1 MHTNP
6 PSPFNILALLLL
18 SIMHY
23 SLVGRSKR
31 SDLRHAKPNE
41 ILCVVGRY
49 ACSVYITH
57 FYNHVCDKKHLKNKK
72 LNNPVHLIYLHFYC
86 SQLCN
91 IACKGEQKMR
101 LDKFTIKAQEALQ
114 SAQSLASE
122 KHNPELSTEHL
133 MQSLINQTDG
143 IVTPIFQKLG
153 VDVHGITA
161 VLEDLIQK
169 SPKVQGVSSDIRVS
183 IPLQS
188 VLETALKEATSLKDE
203 YVSTEHLLI
212 ACAESKQDKVGKIL
226 SDAGITKDKI
236 LKALVDIRGNQR
248 ITDQNPED
256 KYQTLTRFGRELTQE
271 AMTGKLDPVIGRDDE
286 IRRVMQVLSRRR
298 KNNPV
303 LIGEPGVGK
312 TAIVEGLAQRI
323 ADGDVPESLREKRLI
338 ALDLGALIAGSK
350 YRGEFEDRLKAVL
363 ADVEQAEGQV
373 VLFIDELHTIVGAG
387 AAEGAV
393 DASNMLKPALARGEL
408 RCIGATTLDE
418 YRKHIE
424 KDAALERRFQPVLV
438 QEPSAEDTIAIL
450 RGLKERYETH
460 HGVQIQ
466 DNAIVAAATLSKRYI
481 SDRFL
486 PDKAVDLIDEAA
498 SRLRIEIDS
507 VPEVIDEVER
517 RIIQLQIEQQALE
530 KEDDDAS
537 KQRVKKLNLDLAELK
552 EKSNALKAGWKNE
565 KENLGQIRKLMEQIE
580 TLRFESEQAKRTGN
594 LAKASELEY
603 GKIPALETELETL
616 REAVEADENGT
627 QMLKEHVSAE
637 DIAEIVAK
645 WTGIP
650 VYRLME
656 GETQKLLHMEERL
669 SEQVIGQNEAVSAV
683 SNAIRRSRVGLGD
696 PEQPLGSFL
705 FMGPTG
711 VGKTHL
717 AKSLAEFLFDDV
729 NAIVRIDMSE
739 YMEKHTVSRLIG
751 APPGYVGYDEGGQL
765 TEAVRRHPYCV
776 ILLDEVEKAHP
787 EVFNVL
793 LQMLDDG
800 RMTDGQGRT
809 VDFKYTVVIMTS
821 NIGSQWISDSHLR
834 NDEIRQ
840 KVMDALQAH
849 FTPEFLNRVDD
860 LIIFD
865 RLGIEELKQIVTLEI
880 TQLSARFAEKEM
892 TLTLTDSAKTELVN
906 RGFDAVYGARPLRRT
921 LQRDIL
927 NPLAIDMLESKFQDG
942 DAIAVDF
949 ADGEFLFSAK

>member
-1 MHTNP
+1 
-6 PSPFNILALLLL
+6 
-18 SIMHY
+18 
-23 SLVGRSKR
+23 
-31 SDLRHAKPNE
+31 
-41 ILCVVGRY
+41 
-49 ACSVYITH
+49 
-57 FYNHVCDKKHLKNKK
+57 
-72 LNNPVHLIYLHFYC
+72 
-86 SQLCN
+86 
-91 IACKGEQKMR
+91 MR
-101 LDKFTIKAQEALQ
+101 FDRFTIKAQEALET
-114 SAQSLASE
+114 AQNLATDSQ
-122 KHNPELSTEHL
+122 NPELSVEHL
-133 MQSLINQTDG
+133 MLALIKQTDG

-153 VDVHGITA
+153 IDLAGVTSAIETA
-161 VLEDLIQK
+161 VQK
-169 SPKVQGVSSDIRVS
+169 MPKVQGATSELRMAHA
-183 IPLQS
+183 LQA
-188 VLETALKEATSLKDE
+188 VLDVGFKEATALKDA

-212 ACAESKQDKVGKIL
+212 ACAEAKQTEVGKIL
-226 SDAGITKDKI
+226 REAGVTKDKI
-236 LKALVDIRGNQR
+236 LKALVDIRGTQR

-256 KYQTLTRFGRELTQE
+256 KYQALTRFGRELTQE
-271 AMTGKLDPVIGRDDE
+271 AISSKLDPVIGRDDE

-323 ADGDVPESLREKRLI
+323 ADGDVPESLREKRLV

-424 KDAALERRFQPVLV
+424 KDAALERRFQPVQV
-438 QEPSAEDTIAIL
+438 EEPSVADTIAIL

-481 SDRFL
+481 SERFL
-486 PDKAVDLIDEAA
+486 PDKAVDLVDEAA

-507 VPEVIDEVER
+507 VPEEIDEVER

-530 KEDDDAS
+530 KEEDSAS
-537 KQRVKKLNLDLAELK
+537 QQRLEKLIAELAELK
-552 EKSNALKAGWKNE
+552 EQADARKAAWQNE
-565 KENLGQIRKLMEQIE
+565 KASLTQIGELMEQIE
-580 TLRFESEQAKRTGN
+580 ALRIESEQAKRSGN
-594 LAKASELEY
+594 LARASELEY
-603 GKIPALETELETL
+603 GKIPELESQLKTVREALETK
-616 REAVEADENGT
+616 AQGT
-627 QMLKEHVSAE
+627 QMLKEQVGAE

-656 GETQKLLHMEERL
+656 GETQKLIHMEERL
-669 SEQVIGQNEAVSAV
+669 REQVIGQDAAVSTV
-683 SNAIRRSRVGLGD
+683 SHAIRRARVGLSD
-696 PEQPLGSFL
+696 PDRPIGSFL

-717 AKSLAEFLFDDV
+717 AKSLAEFLFDDA
-729 NAIVRIDMSE
+729 NAMVRIDMSE

-787 EVFNVL
+787 EIFNVL

-809 VDFKYTVVIMTS
+809 VDFKNTVVIMTS
-821 NIGSQWISDSHLR
+821 NIGSQWISDALL
-834 NDEIRQ
+834 DGKEIRR
-840 KVMDALQAH
+840 KVMEAVQSH
-849 FTPEFLNRVDD
+849 FPPEFLNRIDD
-860 LIIFD
+860 LVIFD
-865 RLGIEELKQIVTLEI
+865 RLGIAALKRIVTLEL
-880 TQLSARFAEKEM
+880 TQLSQRFAEKEM
-892 TLTLTDSAKTELVN
+892 TLTLSESANEALVK

-921 LQRDIL
+921 IQRDIL
-927 NPLAIDMLESKFQDG
+927 NPLAIQMLEGTFHDG

-949 ADGEFLFSAK
+949 EGEEFVFQKA

>member
-1 MHTNP
+1 
-6 PSPFNILALLLL
+6 
-18 SIMHY
+18 
-23 SLVGRSKR
+23 
-31 SDLRHAKPNE
+31 
-41 ILCVVGRY
+41 
-49 ACSVYITH
+49 
-57 FYNHVCDKKHLKNKK
+57 
-72 LNNPVHLIYLHFYC
+72 
-86 SQLCN
+86 
-91 IACKGEQKMR
+91 MR
-101 LDKFTIKAQEALQ
+101 FDRFTIKAQEALQ
-114 SAQSLASE
+114 TAQSLASDAQ
-122 KHNPELSTEHL
+122 NPELGVEHL
-133 MQSLINQTDG
+133 MLALIRQTDG

-153 VDVHGITA
+153 IDTAGITSAIEA
-161 VLEDLIQK
+161 VVEK
-169 SPKVQGVSSDIRVS
+169 TPKVEGTASEMRIAHA
-183 IPLQS
+183 LQS
-188 VLETALKEATSLKDE
+188 VLDTGFKEATALKDE

-212 ACAESKQDKVGKIL
+212 ACAEAKPNEVGKIL
-226 SDAGITKDKI
+226 REAGVTKDKI

-256 KYQTLTRFGRELTQE
+256 KYQALTRFGRELTQE
-271 AMTGKLDPVIGRDDE
+271 AISGKLDPVIGRDDE
-286 IRRVMQVLSRRR
+286 IRRVMQVLARRR

-363 ADVEQAEGQV
+363 ADVEQSEGQV
-373 VLFIDELHTIVGAG
+373 ILFIDELHTIVGAG

-418 YRKHIE
+418 HRKHIE
-424 KDAALERRFQPVLV
+424 KDAALERRFQPVQV
-438 QEPSAEDTIAIL
+438 EEPSVEDTIAIL

-481 SDRFL
+481 SERFL
-486 PDKAVDLIDEAA
+486 PDKAVDLMDEAA

-507 VPEVIDEVER
+507 VPEEIDEVER

-530 KEDDDAS
+530 KEEDSAS
-537 KQRVKKLNLDLAELK
+537 QQRLEKLIAELAELR
-552 EKSNALKAGWKNE
+552 EKANALKAAWQNE
-565 KENLGQIRKLMEQIE
+565 KASLTQIGALMEQIE
-580 TLRFESEQAKRTGN
+580 ALRIESEQAKRVGN
-594 LAKASELEY
+594 LGRASELEY
-603 GKIPALETELETL
+603 GKIPELESQLKNVQEALETG
-616 REAVEADENGT
+616 AQGT
-627 QMLKEHVSAE
+627 QMLKEQVDAE

-650 VYRLME
+650 VFRLME

-669 SEQVIGQNEAVSAV
+669 RELVIGQDEAVSAV
-683 SNAIRRSRVGLGD
+683 SNAIRRARVGLGD
-696 PEQPLGSFL
+696 PDRPLGSFL

-717 AKSLAEFLFDDV
+717 AKSLAEFLFDDA
-729 NAIVRIDMSE
+729 NAMTRIDMSE

-765 TEAVRRHPYCV
+765 TEAIRRHPYCV

-787 EVFNVL
+787 EAFNVL

-809 VDFKYTVVIMTS
+809 VDFKNTVVIMTS
-821 NIGSQWISDSHLR
+821 NIGSQWINEALLDTK
-834 NDEIRQ
+834 EIRR
-840 KVMDALQAH
+840 KVMGAVQTH
-849 FTPEFLNRVDD
+849 FPPEFLNRIDD
-860 LIIFD
+860 LIIFE
-865 RLGIEELKQIVTLEI
+865 RLGIEQLKQIVTLELA
-880 TQLSARFAEKEM
+880 QLSHRFAEKEM
-892 TLTLTDSAKTELVN
+892 TLTLSESANEELVK

-921 LQRDIL
+921 IQRDIL
-927 NPLAIDMLESKFQDG
+927 NPLAIQILDGTFHDG
-942 DAIAVDF
+942 DAIAVNLEN
-949 ADGEFLFSAK
+949 GEFIFGKA

>member
-1 MHTNP
+1 
-6 PSPFNILALLLL
+6 
-18 SIMHY
+18 
-23 SLVGRSKR
+23 
-31 SDLRHAKPNE
+31 
-41 ILCVVGRY
+41 
-49 ACSVYITH
+49 
-57 FYNHVCDKKHLKNKK
+57 
-72 LNNPVHLIYLHFYC
+72 
-86 SQLCN
+86 
-91 IACKGEQKMR
+91 MR
-101 LDKFTIKAQEALQ
+101 FDRFTIKAQEALQ
-114 SAQSLASE
+114 TAQSLASDAQS
-122 KHNPELSTEHL
+122 PELGVEHL
-133 MQSLINQTDG
+133 MLALIGQTDG

-153 VDVHGITA
+153 ADIPGITSA
-161 VLEDLIQK
+161 IEDLVQK
-169 SPKVQGVSSDIRVS
+169 TPNVQGAAAEMRIA
-183 IPLQS
+183 PALQS
-188 VLETALKEATSLKDE
+188 VLDGAFKEATALKDE

-212 ACAESKQDKVGKIL
+212 ACAEAKQTEVGKIL
-226 SDAGITKDKI
+226 REASVTKDKI

-256 KYQTLTRFGRELTQE
+256 KYQALTRFGRELTQE
-271 AMTGKLDPVIGRDDE
+271 AISGKLDPVIGRDDE

-363 ADVEQAEGQV
+363 ADIEQAEGQV
-373 VLFIDELHTIVGAG
+373 ILFIDELHTIVGAG

-424 KDAALERRFQPVLV
+424 KDAALERRFQPVQV
-438 QEPSAEDTIAIL
+438 EEPSVEDTIAIL

-481 SDRFL
+481 SERFL
-486 PDKAVDLIDEAA
+486 PDKAVDLVDEAA

-507 VPEVIDEVER
+507 VPEAIDEVER

-530 KEDDDAS
+530 KEEDTAS
-537 KQRVKKLNLDLAELK
+537 QQRLEKLIAELAELK
-552 EKSNALKAGWKNE
+552 EKANALKATWQNE
-565 KENLGQIRKLMEQIE
+565 KANLMQIGELMEQIE
-580 TLRFESEQAKRTGN
+580 ALRIESEQAKRSGN
-594 LAKASELEY
+594 LGRASELEY
-603 GKIPALETELETL
+603 GKIPELESQLSTIREALETD
-616 REAVEADENGT
+616 AHGT
-627 QMLKEHVSAE
+627 QMLKEQVSAE

-669 SEQVIGQNEAVSAV
+669 CEQVIGQDEAVSAV
-683 SNAIRRSRVGLGD
+683 SNAIRRARVGLGD
-696 PEQPLGSFL
+696 PDRPLGSFL

-717 AKSLAEFLFDDV
+717 AKSLAEFLFDDA
-729 NAIVRIDMSE
+729 NAMARIDMSE

-809 VDFKYTVVIMTS
+809 VDFKNTVVIMTS
-821 NIGSQWISDSHLR
+821 NIGSQWISDALL
-834 NDEIRQ
+834 DGKEIRR
-840 KVMDALQAH
+840 KVVEAVQAH
-849 FTPEFLNRVDD
+849 FPPEFLNRIDD

-865 RLGIEELKQIVTLEI
+865 RLDIEALQRIVTLELA
-880 TQLSARFAEKEM
+880 QLSLRFAEKEM
-892 TLTLTDSAKTELVN
+892 TLTLTEPANAELVK
-906 RGFDAVYGARPLRRT
+906 RGFDPVYGARPLRRT
-921 LQRDIL
+921 IQRDIL
-927 NPLAIDMLESKFQDG
+927 NPLAIEMLEGNCQDG

-949 ADGEFLFSAK
+949 EGEGFVFRKA

>member
-1 MHTNP
+1 
-6 PSPFNILALLLL
+6 
-18 SIMHY
+18 
-23 SLVGRSKR
+23 
-31 SDLRHAKPNE
+31 
-41 ILCVVGRY
+41 
-49 ACSVYITH
+49 
-57 FYNHVCDKKHLKNKK
+57 
-72 LNNPVHLIYLHFYC
+72 
-86 SQLCN
+86 
-91 IACKGEQKMR
+91 MR
-101 LDKFTIKAQEALQ
+101 FDRFTIKAQEALETAQ
-114 SAQSLASE
+114 GLAADAQS
-122 KHNPELSTEHL
+122 PELGVEHL
-133 MQSLINQTDG
+133 MLALIRQTDG
-143 IVTPIFQKLG
+143 IVTPILQKLG
-153 VDVHGITA
+153 VDTAGITSA
-161 VLEDLIQK
+161 VEATVQK
-169 SPKVQGVSSDIRVS
+169 VPKVQGTAAEMRIA
-183 IPLQS
+183 PALQS
-188 VLETALKEATSLKDE
+188 VLDTGFKEATALKDE

-212 ACAESKQDKVGKIL
+212 ACAETKQSEVGKIL
-226 SDAGITKDKI
+226 REVGVTKDKV
-236 LKALVDIRGNQR
+236 LKALVDIRGTQR
-248 ITDQNPED
+248 VTDQNPED
-256 KYQTLTRFGRELTQE
+256 KYQALTRFGRELTQE
-271 AMTGKLDPVIGRDDE
+271 AISGKLDPVIGRDDE

-323 ADGDVPESLREKRLI
+323 ADGDVPESLRDKRLI

-350 YRGEFEDRLKAVL
+350 YRGEFEDRLRAVL

-424 KDAALERRFQPVLV
+424 KDAALERRFQPVQV
-438 QEPSAEDTIAIL
+438 EEPSVEDTIAIL

-466 DNAIVAAATLSKRYI
+466 DSAIVAAATLSKRYI
-481 SDRFL
+481 SERFL
-486 PDKAVDLIDEAA
+486 PDKAVDLVDEAA

-507 VPEVIDEVER
+507 VPEEIDEVER

-530 KEDDDAS
+530 KEEDGAS
-537 KQRVKKLNLDLAELK
+537 QQRLEKLTAELAELK
-552 EKSNALKAGWKNE
+552 ERANALKAAWQNE
-565 KENLGQIRKLMEQIE
+565 KANLTQIGELMEQIE
-580 TLRFESEQAKRTGN
+580 ALRIASEQAKRVGD
-594 LAKASELEY
+594 LGRASEIEY
-603 GKIPALETELETL
+603 GKIPELESQLKTIRETLETD
-616 REAVEADENGT
+616 AQGT
-627 QMLKEHVSAE
+627 QMLKERVSAE

-650 VYRLME
+650 VSRLME
-656 GETQKLLHMEERL
+656 GETQKLLNMEERL
-669 SEQVIGQNEAVSAV
+669 REQVIGQDEAVSAV
-683 SNAIRRSRVGLGD
+683 SNAIRRARVGLGD
-696 PEQPLGSFL
+696 PDRPLGSFL

-717 AKSLAEFLFDDV
+717 AKSLAEFLFDDA
-729 NAIVRIDMSE
+729 NAMTRIDMSE

-809 VDFKYTVVIMTS
+809 VDFKNTVVIMTS
-821 NIGSQWISDSHLR
+821 NIGSQWISDALL
-834 NDEIRQ
+834 DAKEIRR
-840 KVMDALQAH
+840 KVMEAVQAH
-849 FTPEFLNRVDD
+849 FPPEFLNRIDD

-865 RLGIEELKQIVTLEI
+865 RLGVEELKRIVTLELI
-880 TQLSARFAEKEM
+880 QLSHRFAEREM
-892 TLTLTDSAKTELVN
+892 TLTLSESAKAELVE
-906 RGFDAVYGARPLRRT
+906 RGFDPVYGARPLRRT

-927 NPLAIDMLESKFQDG
+927 NPLAIQMLEGVFHDG

-949 ADGEFLFSAK
+949 EDEVFGFRKK

>member
-1 MHTNP
+1 
-6 PSPFNILALLLL
+6 
-18 SIMHY
+18 
-23 SLVGRSKR
+23 
-31 SDLRHAKPNE
+31 
-41 ILCVVGRY
+41 
-49 ACSVYITH
+49 
-57 FYNHVCDKKHLKNKK
+57 
-72 LNNPVHLIYLHFYC
+72 
-86 SQLCN
+86 
-91 IACKGEQKMR
+91 MR
-101 LDKFTIKAQEALQ
+101 LDRLTIKAQEALQ
-114 SAQSLASE
+114 AAQTLASE
-122 KHNPELSTEHL
+122 AQNPELGVEHL
-133 MQSLINQTDG
+133 MLSLIKQTDG

-153 VDVHGITA
+153 VDTQEITSA
-161 VLEDLIQK
+161 LEGVLQK
-169 SPKVQGVSSDIRVS
+169 SPKVQGVSSELHISRS
-183 IPLQS
+183 LQS
-188 VLETALKEATSLKDE
+188 VLETALKEAATLKDE

-212 ACAESKQDKVGKIL
+212 ACTESKQSEVGQIL
-226 SDAGITKDKI
+226 HDAGVTKDKI
-236 LKALVDIRGNQR
+236 LKALVDIRGTQR

-256 KYQTLTRFGRELTQE
+256 KYQALTRFGRELTQE
-271 AMTGKLDPVIGRDDE
+271 AMSGKLDPVIGRDDE

-363 ADVEQAEGQV
+363 ADVEQSEGQV

-418 YRKHIE
+418 YRKYIE
-424 KDAALERRFQPVLV
+424 KDAALERRFQPIQV
-438 QEPSAEDTIAIL
+438 QEPSVEGTIAIL
-450 RGLKERYETH
+450 RGLKEKYETH

-466 DNAIVAAATLSKRYI
+466 DNAIVAAATFSKRYI

-486 PDKAVDLIDEAA
+486 PDKAVDLVDEAA

-507 VPEVIDEVER
+507 VPEEIDEVER
-517 RIIQLQIEQQALE
+517 RIIQLQIEQQALK
-530 KEDDDAS
+530 KEEDDAS
-537 KQRVKKLNLDLAELK
+537 KQRLENLNADLAELK
-552 EKSNALKAGWKNE
+552 EKANALKASWQNE
-565 KENLGQIRKLMEQIE
+565 KAHLIQVRELMEQIE
-580 TLRFESEQAKRTGN
+580 ELRTESEQAKRIGN

-603 GKIPALETELETL
+603 GKIPALESQLNTL
-616 REAVEADENGT
+616 REAAETVANGT
-627 QMLKEHVSAE
+627 HMLKEHVSAE

-650 VYRLME
+650 VFRLME

-669 SEQVIGQNEAVSAV
+669 CEQVIGQDEAVSAV

-696 PEQPLGSFL
+696 PERPLGSFL

-729 NAIVRIDMSE
+729 NAMVRIDMSE

-765 TEAVRRHPYCV
+765 TETVRRHPYCV
-776 ILLDEVEKAHP
+776 ILFDEVEKAHP

-809 VDFKYTVVIMTS
+809 VDFKNTVVIMTS
-821 NIGSQWISDSHLR
+821 NIGSQWISTTHLATE
-834 NDEIRQ
+834 EIRQ
-840 KVMDALQAH
+840 KVMEALQTH
-849 FTPEFLNRVDD
+849 FPPEFLNRVDD

-865 RLGIEELKQIVTLEI
+865 RLGIDELKQIVTLELLK
-880 TQLSARFAEKEM
+880 LSVRFAEKDM
-892 TLTLTDSAKTELVN
+892 TLTLSEPAKEELVN

-927 NPLAIDMLESKFQDG
+927 NPLAIDILEGNFHDG

-949 ADGEFLFSAK
+949 TNGEFVFQKR

>member
-1 MHTNP
+1 
-6 PSPFNILALLLL
+6 
-18 SIMHY
+18 
-23 SLVGRSKR
+23 
-31 SDLRHAKPNE
+31 
-41 ILCVVGRY
+41 
-49 ACSVYITH
+49 
-57 FYNHVCDKKHLKNKK
+57 
-72 LNNPVHLIYLHFYC
+72 
-86 SQLCN
+86 
-91 IACKGEQKMR
+91 MR
-101 LDKFTIKAQEALQ
+101 FDRFTIKAQEALQ
-114 SAQSLASE
+114 TAQSLASDAQ
-122 KHNPELSTEHL
+122 NPELGVEHL
-133 MQSLINQTDG
+133 MLALIRQTDG

-153 VDVHGITA
+153 VDSAGITSAIEA
-161 VLEDLIQK
+161 VVEK
-169 SPKVQGVSSDIRVS
+169 TPKVQGTASEMRIAHA
-183 IPLQS
+183 LQS
-188 VLETALKEATSLKDE
+188 VLDTGFKEATALKDE

-212 ACAESKQDKVGKIL
+212 ACAEAKPNEVGKIL
-226 SDAGITKDKI
+226 REAGVTKDKI

-256 KYQTLTRFGRELTQE
+256 KYQALTRFGRELTQE
-271 AMTGKLDPVIGRDDE
+271 AISGKLDPVIGRDDE
-286 IRRVMQVLSRRR
+286 IRRVMQVLARRR

-363 ADVEQAEGQV
+363 ADVEQSEGQV
-373 VLFIDELHTIVGAG
+373 ILFIDELHTIVGAG

-418 YRKHIE
+418 HRKHIE
-424 KDAALERRFQPVLV
+424 KDAALERRFQPVQV
-438 QEPSAEDTIAIL
+438 EEPSVEDTIAIL

-481 SDRFL
+481 SERFL
-486 PDKAVDLIDEAA
+486 PDKAVDLMDEAA

-507 VPEVIDEVER
+507 VPEEIDEVER

-530 KEDDDAS
+530 KEEDSAS
-537 KQRVKKLNLDLAELK
+537 QQRLEKLIAELAELR
-552 EKSNALKAGWKNE
+552 EKANTLKAAWQNE
-565 KENLGQIRKLMEQIE
+565 KASLTQIGALMEQIE
-580 TLRFESEQAKRTGN
+580 ALRIESEQAKRVGN
-594 LAKASELEY
+594 LGRASELEY
-603 GKIPALETELETL
+603 GKIPELESQLKNVREALETG
-616 REAVEADENGT
+616 AQGT
-627 QMLKEHVSAE
+627 QMLKEQVDAE

-650 VYRLME
+650 VFRLME

-669 SEQVIGQNEAVSAV
+669 RELVIGQDEAVSAV
-683 SNAIRRSRVGLGD
+683 SNAIRRARVGLGD
-696 PEQPLGSFL
+696 PDRPLGSFL

-717 AKSLAEFLFDDV
+717 AKSLAEFLFDDA
-729 NAIVRIDMSE
+729 NAMTRIDMSE

-765 TEAVRRHPYCV
+765 TEAIRRHPYCV

-787 EVFNVL
+787 EAFNVL

-809 VDFKYTVVIMTS
+809 VDFKNTVVIMTS
-821 NIGSQWISDSHLR
+821 NIGSQWINEALLDTK
-834 NDEIRQ
+834 EIRR
-840 KVMDALQAH
+840 KVMGAVQTH
-849 FTPEFLNRVDD
+849 FPPEFLNRIDD
-860 LIIFD
+860 LIIFE
-865 RLGIEELKQIVTLEI
+865 RLGIEELKQIVTLELA
-880 TQLSARFAEKEM
+880 QLSHRFAEKEM
-892 TLTLTDSAKTELVN
+892 TLMLSESANEELVK

-921 LQRDIL
+921 IQRDIL
-927 NPLAIDMLESKFQDG
+927 NPLAIQILDGTFHDG
-942 DAIAVDF
+942 DAIAVDLENGQF
-949 ADGEFLFSAK
+949 IFGKA

>member
-1 MHTNP
+1 
-6 PSPFNILALLLL
+6 
-18 SIMHY
+18 
-23 SLVGRSKR
+23 
-31 SDLRHAKPNE
+31 
-41 ILCVVGRY
+41 
-49 ACSVYITH
+49 
-57 FYNHVCDKKHLKNKK
+57 
-72 LNNPVHLIYLHFYC
+72 
-86 SQLCN
+86 
-91 IACKGEQKMR
+91 MR
-101 LDKFTIKAQEALQ
+101 LDRLTIKAQEALQ
-114 SAQSLASE
+114 AAQTLASE
-122 KHNPELSTEHL
+122 AQNPELGVEHL
-133 MQSLINQTDG
+133 MLSLIKQTDG

-153 VDVHGITA
+153 VDTQEITSA
-161 VLEDLIQK
+161 LEGVLQK
-169 SPKVQGVSSDIRVS
+169 SPKVQGVSSELHISRS
-183 IPLQS
+183 LQS
-188 VLETALKEATSLKDE
+188 VLETALKEAATLKDE

-212 ACAESKQDKVGKIL
+212 ACTESKQSEVGQIL
-226 SDAGITKDKI
+226 HDAGVTKDKI
-236 LKALVDIRGNQR
+236 LKALVDIRGTQR

-256 KYQTLTRFGRELTQE
+256 KYQALTRFGRELTQE
-271 AMTGKLDPVIGRDDE
+271 AMSGKLDPVIGRDDE

-363 ADVEQAEGQV
+363 ADVEQSEGQV
-373 VLFIDELHTIVGAG
+373 ILFIDELHTIVGAG

-418 YRKHIE
+418 YRKYIE
-424 KDAALERRFQPVLV
+424 KDAALERRFQPIQV
-438 QEPSAEDTIAIL
+438 QEPSVEGTIAIL
-450 RGLKERYETH
+450 RGLKEKYETH

-466 DNAIVAAATLSKRYI
+466 DNAIVAAATFSKRYI

-486 PDKAVDLIDEAA
+486 PDKAVDLVDEAA

-507 VPEVIDEVER
+507 VPEEIDEVER
-517 RIIQLQIEQQALE
+517 RIIQLQIEQQALK
-530 KEDDDAS
+530 KEEDDAS
-537 KQRVKKLNLDLAELK
+537 KQRLENLNADLAELK
-552 EKSNALKAGWKNE
+552 EKANALKASWQNE
-565 KENLGQIRKLMEQIE
+565 KAHLIQVRELMEQIE
-580 TLRFESEQAKRTGN
+580 ELRTESEQAKRIGN

-603 GKIPALETELETL
+603 GKIPALESQLNTL
-616 REAVEADENGT
+616 REAAETVANGT
-627 QMLKEHVSAE
+627 HMLKEHVSAE

-650 VYRLME
+650 VFRLME

-669 SEQVIGQNEAVSAV
+669 CEQVIGQDEAVSAV

-696 PEQPLGSFL
+696 PERPLGSFL

-729 NAIVRIDMSE
+729 NAMVRIDMSE

-765 TEAVRRHPYCV
+765 TETVRRHPYCV
-776 ILLDEVEKAHP
+776 ILFDEVEKAHP

-809 VDFKYTVVIMTS
+809 VDFKNTVVIMTS
-821 NIGSQWISDSHLR
+821 NIGSQWISTTHLATE
-834 NDEIRQ
+834 EIRQ
-840 KVMDALQAH
+840 KVMEALQTH
-849 FTPEFLNRVDD
+849 FPPEFLNRVDD

-865 RLGIEELKQIVTLEI
+865 RLGIDELKQIVTLELLK
-880 TQLSARFAEKEM
+880 LSVRFAEKDM
-892 TLTLTDSAKTELVN
+892 TLTLSEPAKEELVN

-927 NPLAIDMLESKFQDG
+927 NPLAIDILEGNFHDG

-949 ADGEFLFSAK
+949 TNGEFVFQKR

>member
-1 MHTNP
+1 
-6 PSPFNILALLLL
+6 
-18 SIMHY
+18 
-23 SLVGRSKR
+23 
-31 SDLRHAKPNE
+31 
-41 ILCVVGRY
+41 
-49 ACSVYITH
+49 
-57 FYNHVCDKKHLKNKK
+57 
-72 LNNPVHLIYLHFYC
+72 
-86 SQLCN
+86 
-91 IACKGEQKMR
+91 MR
-101 LDKFTIKAQEALQ
+101 FDRFTIKAQEALETAQ
-114 SAQSLASE
+114 GLATEAQS
-122 KHNPELSTEHL
+122 PELGVEHL
-133 MQSLINQTDG
+133 MLALIRQTDG
-143 IVTPIFQKLG
+143 IVTPILQKLG
-153 VDVHGITA
+153 VDTAAVTSAVETA
-161 VLEDLIQK
+161 VQK
-169 SPKVQGVSSDIRVS
+169 APKVEGAAEMRIALT
-183 IPLQS
+183 LQS
-188 VLETALKEATSLKDE
+188 VLDTAFKEATALKDE

-212 ACAESKQDKVGKIL
+212 ASAETKQSDVGKIL
-226 SDAGITKDKI
+226 REAGVTKDRI
-236 LKALVDIRGNQR
+236 LKALVDIRGTQR

-256 KYQTLTRFGRELTQE
+256 KYQALTRFGRELTQE
-271 AMTGKLDPVIGRDDE
+271 AISGKLDPVIGRDDE

-323 ADGDVPESLREKRLI
+323 ADGDVPESLRDKRLI

-418 YRKHIE
+418 YRKHVE
-424 KDAALERRFQPVLV
+424 KDAALERRFQPVQV
-438 QEPSAEDTIAIL
+438 EEPSVEDTIAIL

-466 DNAIVAAATLSKRYI
+466 DSAIVAAATLSKRYI
-481 SDRFL
+481 SERFL
-486 PDKAVDLIDEAA
+486 PDKAVDLVDEAA

-507 VPEVIDEVER
+507 VPEQIDEVER

-530 KEDDDAS
+530 KEEDDAS
-537 KQRVKKLNLDLAELK
+537 QQRLEKLIAELAELK
-552 EKSNALKAGWKNE
+552 ERANALKAAWQNE
-565 KENLGQIRKLMEQIE
+565 KANLTQIGELMEQIE
-580 TLRFESEQAKRTGN
+580 ALRIESEQAKRSGN
-594 LAKASELEY
+594 LGRASEIEY
-603 GKIPALETELETL
+603 GQIPELEARLKGVRETLETDTQ
-616 REAVEADENGT
+616 GT
-627 QMLKEHVSAE
+627 QMLKERVSAE

-650 VYRLME
+650 VSRLME

-669 SEQVIGQNEAVSAV
+669 REQVIGQDEAVSAV
-683 SNAIRRSRVGLGD
+683 SNAIRRARVGLGD
-696 PEQPLGSFL
+696 PDRPLGSFL

-717 AKSLAEFLFDDV
+717 AKSLAEFLFDDA
-729 NAIVRIDMSE
+729 NAMARIDMSE

-800 RMTDGQGRT
+800 RMTDGHGRT
-809 VDFKYTVVIMTS
+809 VDFKNTVVIMTS
-821 NIGSQWISDSHLR
+821 NVGSQWISDALL
-834 NDEIRQ
+834 DAKEICR
-840 KVMDALQAH
+840 KVMEAVQAH
-849 FTPEFLNRVDD
+849 FPPEFLNRIDD
-860 LIIFD
+860 LIIFA
-865 RLGIEELKQIVTLEI
+865 RLGIEELKRIVTLEL
-880 TQLSARFAEKEM
+880 TQLSHRFAEKEM
-892 TLTLTDSAKTELVN
+892 TLTLSESANEELVK
-906 RGFDAVYGARPLRRT
+906 RGFDPVYGARPLRRT

-927 NPLAIDMLESKFQDG
+927 NPLAIQMLEGTFHDG
-942 DAIAVDF
+942 DAITVDF
-949 ADGEFLFSAK
+949 EDGEFVFRQA

>member
-1 MHTNP
+1 
-6 PSPFNILALLLL
+6 
-18 SIMHY
+18 
-23 SLVGRSKR
+23 
-31 SDLRHAKPNE
+31 
-41 ILCVVGRY
+41 
-49 ACSVYITH
+49 
-57 FYNHVCDKKHLKNKK
+57 
-72 LNNPVHLIYLHFYC
+72 
-86 SQLCN
+86 
-91 IACKGEQKMR
+91 MR
-101 LDKFTIKAQEALQ
+101 FDRFTIKTQEALQ
-114 SAQSLASE
+114 TAQSLASDAQ
-122 KHNPELSTEHL
+122 NPELGVEHL
-133 MQSLINQTDG
+133 MLALIRQTDG

-153 VDVHGITA
+153 IDTAGITSAIEA
-161 VLEDLIQK
+161 VVEK
-169 SPKVQGVSSDIRVS
+169 TPKVEGTASEMRIAHA
-183 IPLQS
+183 LQS
-188 VLETALKEATSLKDE
+188 VLDTGFKEATALKDE

-212 ACAESKQDKVGKIL
+212 ACAEAKPDEVGKIL
-226 SDAGITKDKI
+226 REAGVTKDKI

-256 KYQTLTRFGRELTQE
+256 KYQALTRFGRELTQE
-271 AMTGKLDPVIGRDDE
+271 AISGKLDPVIGRDDE
-286 IRRVMQVLSRRR
+286 IRRVMQVLARRR

-363 ADVEQAEGQV
+363 ADVEQSEGQV
-373 VLFIDELHTIVGAG
+373 ILFIDELHTIVGAG

-418 YRKHIE
+418 HRKHIE
-424 KDAALERRFQPVLV
+424 KDAALERRFQPVQV
-438 QEPSAEDTIAIL
+438 EEPSVEDTIAIL

-481 SDRFL
+481 SERFL
-486 PDKAVDLIDEAA
+486 PDKAVDLMDEAA

-507 VPEVIDEVER
+507 VPEEIDEVER

-530 KEDDDAS
+530 KEEDSAS
-537 KQRVKKLNLDLAELK
+537 QQRLEKLIAELAELR
-552 EKSNALKAGWKNE
+552 EKANALKAAWQNE
-565 KENLGQIRKLMEQIE
+565 KASLTQIGALMEQIE
-580 TLRFESEQAKRTGN
+580 ALRIESEQAKRVGN
-594 LAKASELEY
+594 LGRASELEY
-603 GKIPALETELETL
+603 GKIPELESQLKNVQEALETG
-616 REAVEADENGT
+616 AQGT
-627 QMLKEHVSAE
+627 QMLKEQVDAE

-650 VYRLME
+650 VFRLME

-669 SEQVIGQNEAVSAV
+669 RELVIGQDEAVSAV
-683 SNAIRRSRVGLGD
+683 SNAIRRARVGLGD
-696 PEQPLGSFL
+696 PDRPLGSFL

-717 AKSLAEFLFDDV
+717 AKSLAEFLFDDA
-729 NAIVRIDMSE
+729 NAMTRIDMSE

-765 TEAVRRHPYCV
+765 TEAIRRHPYCV

-809 VDFKYTVVIMTS
+809 VDFKNTVVIMTS
-821 NIGSQWISDSHLR
+821 NIGSQWINEALLDTK
-834 NDEIRQ
+834 EIRR
-840 KVMDALQAH
+840 KVMEAVQTH
-849 FTPEFLNRVDD
+849 FPPEFLNRIDD
-860 LIIFD
+860 LIIFE
-865 RLGIEELKQIVTLEI
+865 RLDIEQLKQIVTLELA
-880 TQLSARFAEKEM
+880 QLSHRFAEKEM
-892 TLTLTDSAKTELVN
+892 TLTLSESANEELVK

-921 LQRDIL
+921 IQRDIL
-927 NPLAIDMLESKFQDG
+927 NPLAIQMLDGTFHDG
-942 DAIAVDF
+942 DAIAVDLEN
-949 ADGEFLFSAK
+949 GEFIFGKA

>member
-1 MHTNP
+1 
-6 PSPFNILALLLL
+6 
-18 SIMHY
+18 
-23 SLVGRSKR
+23 
-31 SDLRHAKPNE
+31 
-41 ILCVVGRY
+41 
-49 ACSVYITH
+49 
-57 FYNHVCDKKHLKNKK
+57 
-72 LNNPVHLIYLHFYC
+72 
-86 SQLCN
+86 
-91 IACKGEQKMR
+91 MR
-101 LDKFTIKAQEALQ
+101 FDRLTIKAQEALETAQ
-114 SAQSLASE
+114 NLATDAQS
-122 KHNPELSTEHL
+122 PELNVEHL
-133 MQSLINQTDG
+133 MLALLHQPDG

-153 VDVHGITA
+153 VDTLEITSA
-161 VLEDLIQK
+161 VESAVQK
-169 SPKVQGVSSDIRVS
+169 APKVQGAASQMRISHA
-183 IPLQS
+183 LQS
-188 VLETALKEATSLKDE
+188 VLDAGFKEATVLKDE

-212 ACAESKQDKVGKIL
+212 ACAEAKQTEVGRIL
-226 SDAGITKDKI
+226 REAGITKDKI

-256 KYQTLTRFGRELTQE
+256 KYQALTRFGRDLTQE
-271 AMTGKLDPVIGRDDE
+271 AISGKLDPVIGRDDE

-323 ADGDVPESLREKRLI
+323 ADGDVPESLRDKRLI

-363 ADVEQAEGQV
+363 ADIEQAEGQV

-424 KDAALERRFQPVLV
+424 KDAALERRFQPVQV
-438 QEPSAEDTIAIL
+438 EEPSVEDTIAIL

-481 SDRFL
+481 SERFL
-486 PDKAVDLIDEAA
+486 PDKAVDLVDEAA

-507 VPEVIDEVER
+507 VPEEIDEVER

-530 KEDDDAS
+530 KEEDSAS
-537 KQRVKKLNLDLAELK
+537 QQRLEKLIGELAEL
-552 EKSNALKAGWKNE
+552 EEQANSLKARWQNE
-565 KENLGQIRKLMEQIE
+565 KANLTQIGGLMEQIE
-580 TLRFESEQAKRTGN
+580 TLRIESEQAKRGGN
-594 LAKASELEY
+594 LARASELEY
-603 GKIPALETELETL
+603 GKIPELESQLKTV
-616 REAVEADENGT
+616 RDAMERNTQGT
-627 QMLKEHVSAE
+627 QMLKEQVRAE

-656 GETQKLLHMEERL
+656 GETEKLVNMEERL
-669 SEQVIGQNEAVSAV
+669 REQVIGQDVAVSAV
-683 SNAIRRSRVGLGD
+683 SNAIRRARVGLGD
-696 PEQPLGSFL
+696 PDRPLGSFL

-717 AKSLAEFLFDDV
+717 AKSLAEFLFDDA
-729 NAIVRIDMSE
+729 NAMTRIDMSE

-809 VDFKYTVVIMTS
+809 VDFKNAVVIMTS
-821 NIGSQWISDSHLR
+821 NIGSQWISDALL
-834 NDEIRQ
+834 DEKDIRR
-840 KVMDALQAH
+840 KVMEAVQSH
-849 FTPEFLNRVDD
+849 FPPEFLNRIDD

-865 RLGIEELKQIVTLEI
+865 RLGIDALKRIVTLELM
-880 TQLSARFAEKEM
+880 QLSQRFAEKEM
-892 TLTLTDSAKTELVN
+892 TLVLSESANEALVN
-906 RGFDAVYGARPLRRT
+906 RGFDPVYGARPLRRT
-921 LQRDIL
+921 IQRDIL
-927 NPLAIDMLESKFQDG
+927 NPLAIQILEGAFQDG
-942 DAIAVDF
+942 DAITVDF
-949 ADGEFLFSAK
+949 RDGEFVFQKA

>member
-1 MHTNP
+1 
-6 PSPFNILALLLL
+6 
-18 SIMHY
+18 
-23 SLVGRSKR
+23 
-31 SDLRHAKPNE
+31 
-41 ILCVVGRY
+41 
-49 ACSVYITH
+49 
-57 FYNHVCDKKHLKNKK
+57 
-72 LNNPVHLIYLHFYC
+72 
-86 SQLCN
+86 
-91 IACKGEQKMR
+91 MR
-101 LDKFTIKAQEALQ
+101 FDRFTIKAQEALQ
-114 SAQSLASE
+114 VAQSLASDAQS
-122 KHNPELSTEHL
+122 PELGVEHL
-133 MQSLINQTDG
+133 MLALIGQTDG

-153 VDVHGITA
+153 ADIPGITA
-161 VLEDLIQK
+161 SVETATQK
-169 SPKVQGVSSDIRVS
+169 TPKVQGAAVEMRIASA
-183 IPLQS
+183 LQS
-188 VLETALKEATSLKDE
+188 LLDNAFKEATGLKDE

-212 ACAESKQDKVGKIL
+212 ACAEAKQTEVGKIL
-226 SDAGITKDKI
+226 REAGVTKDKI

-256 KYQTLTRFGRELTQE
+256 KYQALTRFGRELTQE
-271 AMTGKLDPVIGRDDE
+271 AISGKLDPVIGRDDE

-363 ADVEQAEGQV
+363 ADIEQAEGQV

-424 KDAALERRFQPVLV
+424 KDAALERRFQPVQV
-438 QEPSAEDTIAIL
+438 EEPSVEDTIAIL

-481 SDRFL
+481 SERFL
-486 PDKAVDLIDEAA
+486 PDKAVDLVDEAA

-507 VPEVIDEVER
+507 VPEEIDEVER

-530 KEDDDAS
+530 KEEDAAS
-537 KQRVKKLNLDLAELK
+537 EQRLEKLIAELAERK
-552 EKSNALKAGWKNE
+552 EKANTLKAAWQNE
-565 KENLGQIRKLMEQIE
+565 KASLTQIGELMEQIE
-580 TLRFESEQAKRTGN
+580 ALRIESEQAKRSGN
-594 LAKASELEY
+594 LGRASELEY
-603 GKIPALETELETL
+603 GKIPALESQLSTIREALETD
-616 REAVEADENGT
+616 ANGT
-627 QMLKEHVSAE
+627 QMLKEQVSAE

-669 SEQVIGQNEAVSAV
+669 CEQVIGQDEAVSAV
-683 SNAIRRSRVGLGD
+683 SNAIRRARVGLGD
-696 PEQPLGSFL
+696 PDRPLGSFL

-717 AKSLAEFLFDDV
+717 AKSLAEFLFDDA
-729 NAIVRIDMSE
+729 NAMARIDMSE

-793 LQMLDDG
+793 LQMLDDS

-809 VDFKYTVVIMTS
+809 VDFKNTVVIMTS
-821 NIGSQWISDSHLR
+821 NIGSQWISDARLDR
-834 NDEIRQ
+834 KEIRL
-840 KVMDALQAH
+840 KVMEAVQAH
-849 FTPEFLNRVDD
+849 FPPEFLNRIDD

-865 RLGIEELKQIVTLEI
+865 RLDIEALQRIVTLELA
-880 TQLSARFAEKEM
+880 QLSLRFAEKEM
-892 TLTLTDSAKTELVN
+892 TLTLTEPANAELVK
-906 RGFDAVYGARPLRRT
+906 RGFDPVYGARPLRRT
-921 LQRDIL
+921 IQRDIL
-927 NPLAIDMLESKFQDG
+927 NPLAIEMLEGNFQDG

-949 ADGEFLFSAK
+949 EGEGFVFRKA

>member
-1 MHTNP
+1 
-6 PSPFNILALLLL
+6 
-18 SIMHY
+18 
-23 SLVGRSKR
+23 
-31 SDLRHAKPNE
+31 
-41 ILCVVGRY
+41 
-49 ACSVYITH
+49 
-57 FYNHVCDKKHLKNKK
+57 
-72 LNNPVHLIYLHFYC
+72 
-86 SQLCN
+86 
-91 IACKGEQKMR
+91 MR
-101 LDKFTIKAQEALQ
+101 FDRLTIKAQEALETAQ
-114 SAQSLASE
+114 NLATDAQS
-122 KHNPELSTEHL
+122 PELNVEHL
-133 MQSLINQTDG
+133 MLALIRQTDG

-153 VDVHGITA
+153 VDIAGIASAIETT
-161 VLEDLIQK
+161 VQK
-169 SPKVQGVSSDIRVS
+169 TPKVQGAASEMHIAHA
-183 IPLQS
+183 LQS
-188 VLETALKEATSLKDE
+188 VLDAGFKEATTLKDE

-212 ACAESKQDKVGKIL
+212 TCTEAKQTEVGKIL
-226 SDAGITKDKI
+226 REAGVTKDKI

-256 KYQTLTRFGRELTQE
+256 KYQALTRFGRELTQE
-271 AMTGKLDPVIGRDDE
+271 AISGKLDPVIGRDDE

-424 KDAALERRFQPVLV
+424 KDAALERRFQPVQV
-438 QEPSAEDTIAIL
+438 EEPSVEDTIAIL

-481 SDRFL
+481 SERFL
-486 PDKAVDLIDEAA
+486 PDKAVDLVDEAA

-507 VPEVIDEVER
+507 VPEEIDEVER

-530 KEDDDAS
+530 KEEDS
-537 KQRVKKLNLDLAELK
+537 TSQQRLEKLIAELAELK
-552 EKSNALKAGWKNE
+552 ERSDALKAAWQNE
-565 KENLGQIRKLMEQIE
+565 KASLTQIGDLMEQIE
-580 TLRFESEQAKRTGN
+580 ALRIESEQAKRSGN
-594 LAKASELEY
+594 LGRASELEY
-603 GKIPALETELETL
+603 GRIPELESQLKTVRETLETNTQ
-616 REAVEADENGT
+616 GT
-627 QMLKEHVSAE
+627 QMLKERVSAE

-650 VYRLME
+650 VYRLIE
-656 GETQKLLHMEERL
+656 GETQKLISMEERL
-669 SEQVIGQNEAVSAV
+669 REQVIGQDEAVSAV
-683 SNAIRRSRVGLGD
+683 SNAIRRARVGLGD
-696 PEQPLGSFL
+696 PDRPLGSFL

-717 AKSLAEFLFDDV
+717 AKSLAEFLFDDA
-729 NAIVRIDMSE
+729 NAMTRIDMSE

-809 VDFKYTVVIMTS
+809 VDFKNTVVIMTS
-821 NIGSQWISDSHLR
+821 NIGSQWISDPLL
-834 NDEIRQ
+834 DGKEIRR
-840 KVMDALQAH
+840 KVMEAVQAH
-849 FTPEFLNRVDD
+849 FPPEFLNRIDD

-865 RLGIEELKQIVTLEI
+865 RLGIEELKRIVPLELM
-880 TQLSARFAEKEM
+880 QLSNRFAEKEM
-892 TLTLTDSAKTELVN
+892 TLTLSESANDELVK
-906 RGFDAVYGARPLRRT
+906 RGFDTVYGARPVRRT
-921 LQRDIL
+921 IQRDIL
-927 NPLAIDMLESKFQDG
+927 NPLAIQMLEGTFHNG
-942 DAIAVDF
+942 DAITVDF
-949 ADGEFLFSAK
+949 EGAEFVFRKA

>member
-1 MHTNP
+1 MR
-6 PSPFNILALLLL
+6 F
-18 SIMHY
+18 
-23 SLVGRSKR
+23 
-31 SDLRHAKPNE
+31 
-41 ILCVVGRY
+41 
-49 ACSVYITH
+49 
-57 FYNHVCDKKHLKNKK
+57 DKL
-72 LNNPVHLIYLHFYC
+72 
-86 SQLCN
+86 
-91 IACKGEQKMR
+91 
-101 LDKFTIKAQEALQ
+101 TIKAQEALQ
-114 SAQSLASE
+114 TAQSLASDTQS
-122 KHNPELSTEHL
+122 PELGVEHL
-133 MQSLINQTDG
+133 MLALIRQTDG
-143 IVTPIFQKLG
+143 IVPPIFQKLG
-153 VDVHGITA
+153 VDIPGITSA
-161 VLEDLIQK
+161 VETAVQK
-169 SPKVQGVSSDIRVS
+169 TPQVQGAAAEIR
-183 IPLQS
+183 IAPALQS
-188 VLETALKEATSLKDE
+188 VLDMAFKEATGLKDE

-212 ACAESKQDKVGKIL
+212 ASAEAKQGEIGKIL
-226 SDAGITKDKI
+226 REAGVTKDKI

-248 ITDQNPED
+248 ITDQNPEG
-256 KYQTLTRFGRELTQE
+256 KYQALTRFGRELTQE
-271 AMTGKLDPVIGRDDE
+271 AISGKLDPVIGRDDE

-363 ADVEQAEGQV
+363 ADIEQAEGQV
-373 VLFIDELHTIVGAG
+373 ILFIDELHTIVGAG

-393 DASNMLKPALARGEL
+393 DASNMLKPTLARGEL

-424 KDAALERRFQPVLV
+424 KDAALERRFQPVQV
-438 QEPSAEDTIAIL
+438 EEPSVEDTIAIL

-481 SDRFL
+481 SERFL
-486 PDKAVDLIDEAA
+486 PDKAVDLMDEAA

-507 VPEVIDEVER
+507 VPEEIDEVER

-530 KEDDDAS
+530 KERDS
-537 KQRVKKLNLDLAELK
+537 VSQQRLEKLVAELAELK
-552 EKSNALKAGWKNE
+552 EKANALKATWQNE
-565 KENLGQIRKLMEQIE
+565 KASLTQIGDLMEQIE
-580 TLRFESEQAKRTGN
+580 ALRIESEQAKRAGN
-594 LAKASELEY
+594 LGSASELEY
-603 GKIPALETELETL
+603 GKIPELESQLKSVREALETD
-616 REAVEADENGT
+616 AQST
-627 QMLKEHVSAE
+627 QMLKEQVGAE

-656 GETQKLLHMEERL
+656 GETQKLIHMEERL
-669 SEQVIGQNEAVSAV
+669 REQVIGQDEAVSAV
-683 SNAIRRSRVGLGD
+683 SNAIRRARVGLGD
-696 PEQPLGSFL
+696 PDRPLGSFL

-717 AKSLAEFLFDDV
+717 AKSLAEFLFDDA
-729 NAIVRIDMSE
+729 NAMARIDMSE
-739 YMEKHTVSRLIG
+739 YMERHTVSRLIG

-809 VDFKYTVVIMTS
+809 VDFKNTVVIMTS
-821 NIGSQWISDSHLR
+821 NIGSQWISDALL
-834 NDEIRQ
+834 DGKEIRH
-840 KVMDALQAH
+840 KVMEAVQAH
-849 FTPEFLNRVDD
+849 FPPEFLNRIDD

-865 RLGIEELKQIVTLEI
+865 RLSIAELKRIVTLELA
-880 TQLSARFAEKEM
+880 QLSHRFAEKEM
-892 TLTLTDSAKTELVN
+892 TLTLSESANEALVK

-921 LQRDIL
+921 IQRDIL
-927 NPLAIDMLESKFQDG
+927 NPLAIQILEGTFHDG

-949 ADGEFLFSAK
+949 ENGAFAFRKA

>member
-1 MHTNP
+1 MR
-6 PSPFNILALLLL
+6 F
-18 SIMHY
+18 
-23 SLVGRSKR
+23 
-31 SDLRHAKPNE
+31 
-41 ILCVVGRY
+41 
-49 ACSVYITH
+49 
-57 FYNHVCDKKHLKNKK
+57 DKL
-72 LNNPVHLIYLHFYC
+72 
-86 SQLCN
+86 
-91 IACKGEQKMR
+91 
-101 LDKFTIKAQEALQ
+101 TIKAQETLETAQNLATD
-114 SAQSLASE
+114 AQS
-122 KHNPELSTEHL
+122 PELNVEHL
-133 MQSLINQTDG
+133 MLALLHQPDG
-143 IVTPIFQKLG
+143 IVVPIFQKLG
-153 VDVHGITA
+153 VDTVDITTA
-161 VLEDLIQK
+161 VESTVQK
-169 SPKVQGVSSDIRVS
+169 APKVQGAASQMRISQA
-183 IPLQS
+183 LQS
-188 VLETALKEATSLKDE
+188 VLDAAFKEATVLKDE

-212 ACAESKQDKVGKIL
+212 ASAEAKQTEVGRIL
-226 SDAGITKDKI
+226 READVTKDKI

-256 KYQTLTRFGRELTQE
+256 KYQALTRFGRDLTQE
-271 AMTGKLDPVIGRDDE
+271 AISGKLDPVIGRDDE

-323 ADGDVPESLREKRLI
+323 ADGDVPESLRDKQLI

-424 KDAALERRFQPVLV
+424 KDAALERRFQPVQV
-438 QEPSAEDTIAIL
+438 EEPSVEDTIAIL

-481 SDRFL
+481 SERFL
-486 PDKAVDLIDEAA
+486 PDKAVDLVDEAA

-507 VPEVIDEVER
+507 VPEEIDEVER

-530 KEDDDAS
+530 KEEDTAS
-537 KQRVKKLNLDLAELK
+537 KQRLEKLTAELAELEEQADALK
-552 EKSNALKAGWKNE
+552 ARWQNEKSNLTKIGE
-565 KENLGQIRKLMEQIE
+565 LMEQIE
-580 TLRFESEQAKRTGN
+580 ILRTESEQAKRGGN
-594 LAKASELEY
+594 LARASELEY
-603 GKIPALETELETL
+603 GKIPELESQLKTVRDTL
-616 REAVEADENGT
+616 ERNTQGT
-627 QMLKEHVSAE
+627 QMLKEQVHAE

-656 GETQKLLHMEERL
+656 GETQKLVHMEERL
-669 SEQVIGQNEAVSAV
+669 SEQVIGQDEAVSAV
-683 SNAIRRSRVGLGD
+683 SNAIRRARVGLGD
-696 PEQPLGSFL
+696 PDRPLGSFL

-717 AKSLAEFLFDDV
+717 AKSLAEFLFDDA
-729 NAIVRIDMSE
+729 NAMTRIDMSE

-809 VDFKYTVVIMTS
+809 VDFKNTVVIMTS
-821 NIGSQWISDSHLR
+821 NIGSQWISDALL
-834 NDEIRQ
+834 DGKEIRR
-840 KVMDALQAH
+840 KVMEAVQAH
-849 FTPEFLNRVDD
+849 FPPEFLNRIDD
-860 LIIFD
+860 TVIFD
-865 RLGIEELKQIVTLEI
+865 RLGIEELKRIVGLEL
-880 TQLSARFAEKEM
+880 TQLSQRFAEKEM
-892 TLTLTDSAKTELVN
+892 TLTLSESANAELVN
-906 RGFDAVYGARPLRRT
+906 RGFDPVYGARPLRRT
-921 LQRDIL
+921 IQRDIL
-927 NPLAIDMLESKFQDG
+927 NPLAIQMLEGTFQDG

-949 ADGEFLFSAK
+949 GDGEFIFRKA

>member
-1 MHTNP
+1 
-6 PSPFNILALLLL
+6 
-18 SIMHY
+18 
-23 SLVGRSKR
+23 
-31 SDLRHAKPNE
+31 
-41 ILCVVGRY
+41 
-49 ACSVYITH
+49 
-57 FYNHVCDKKHLKNKK
+57 
-72 LNNPVHLIYLHFYC
+72 
-86 SQLCN
+86 
-91 IACKGEQKMR
+91 MR
-101 LDKFTIKAQEALQ
+101 FDRFTIKAQEALQ
-114 SAQSLASE
+114 TAQSLASDVQS
-122 KHNPELSTEHL
+122 PELGTEHL
-133 MQSLINQTDG
+133 MLALIRQTDG

-153 VDVHGITA
+153 VDMPSITA
-161 VLEDLIQK
+161 AIKDIVQK
-169 SPKVQGVSSDIRVS
+169 TPKVQGTAAEMRIA
-183 IPLQS
+183 PTLQS
-188 VLETALKEATSLKDE
+188 VLDNGFKETTALKDE

-212 ACAESKQDKVGKIL
+212 ACAEAKQNDVGKIL
-226 SDAGITKDKI
+226 REAGVTKDKI

-256 KYQTLTRFGRELTQE
+256 KYQALTRFGRELTQE
-271 AMTGKLDPVIGRDDE
+271 AISGKLDPVIGRDDE

-303 LIGEPGVGK
+303 LIGDPGVGK

-363 ADVEQAEGQV
+363 ADIEQAEGQV
-373 VLFIDELHTIVGAG
+373 ILFIDELHTIVGAG

-424 KDAALERRFQPVLV
+424 KDAALERRFQPVQV
-438 QEPSAEDTIAIL
+438 EEPSVEDTIAIL

-481 SDRFL
+481 SERFL
-486 PDKAVDLIDEAA
+486 PDKAVDLVDEAA

-507 VPEVIDEVER
+507 VPEEIDEVER

-530 KEDDDAS
+530 KEEDNAS
-537 KQRVKKLNLDLAELK
+537 QQRLEKLVAELAELK
-552 EKSNALKAGWKNE
+552 ERAHVLKATWQNE
-565 KENLGQIRKLMEQIE
+565 KASLTQIGALMEQIE
-580 TLRFESEQAKRTGN
+580 ALRIESEQAKRSGN
-594 LAKASELEY
+594 LGRASELEY
-603 GKIPALETELETL
+603 GKIPELESQLKSIREALETD
-616 REAVEADENGT
+616 AQGT
-627 QMLKEHVSAE
+627 QMLKEQVGAE

-656 GETQKLLHMEERL
+656 GETQKLINMEERL
-669 SEQVIGQNEAVSAV
+669 REQVIGQDEAVSAV
-683 SNAIRRSRVGLGD
+683 SNAIRRARVGLGD
-696 PEQPLGSFL
+696 PDQPLGSFL

-717 AKSLAEFLFDDV
+717 AKSLAEFLFDDA
-729 NAIVRIDMSE
+729 NAMTRIDMSE

-809 VDFKYTVVIMTS
+809 VDFKNTVVIMTS
-821 NIGSQWISDSHLR
+821 NIGSQWISDALL
-834 NDEIRQ
+834 DAKEIHS
-840 KVMDALQAH
+840 KVMEAVQAH
-849 FTPEFLNRVDD
+849 FPPEFLNRIDD

-865 RLGIEELKQIVTLEI
+865 RLGIEELKRIVTLELA
-880 TQLSARFAEKEM
+880 QLSHRFAEKEM
-892 TLTLTDSAKTELVN
+892 TLTLSESANEELVK

-921 LQRDIL
+921 IQRDIL
-927 NPLAIDMLESKFQDG
+927 NRLAIQMLEGTFHDG

-949 ADGEFLFSAK
+949 EDEEFVFRKG

>member
-1 MHTNP
+1 
-6 PSPFNILALLLL
+6 
-18 SIMHY
+18 
-23 SLVGRSKR
+23 
-31 SDLRHAKPNE
+31 
-41 ILCVVGRY
+41 
-49 ACSVYITH
+49 
-57 FYNHVCDKKHLKNKK
+57 
-72 LNNPVHLIYLHFYC
+72 
-86 SQLCN
+86 
-91 IACKGEQKMR
+91 MR
-101 LDKFTIKAQEALQ
+101 FDRLTIKAQEALETAQ
-114 SAQSLASE
+114 NLATDAQS
-122 KHNPELSTEHL
+122 PELNVEHL
-133 MQSLINQTDG
+133 MLALIRQTDG

-153 VDVHGITA
+153 VDIAGIASAIETT
-161 VLEDLIQK
+161 VQK
-169 SPKVQGVSSDIRVS
+169 TPKVQGAASEMHIAHA
-183 IPLQS
+183 LQS
-188 VLETALKEATSLKDE
+188 VLDAGFKEATILKDE

-212 ACAESKQDKVGKIL
+212 ACTEVKQTEVGKIL
-226 SDAGITKDKI
+226 REAGVTKDKI

-256 KYQTLTRFGRELTQE
+256 KYQALTRFGRELTQE
-271 AMTGKLDPVIGRDDE
+271 AISGKLDPVIGRDDE

-408 RCIGATTLDE
+408 RCIGAITLDE

-424 KDAALERRFQPVLV
+424 KDAALERRFQPVQV
-438 QEPSAEDTIAIL
+438 EEPSVEDTIAIL

-481 SDRFL
+481 SERFL
-486 PDKAVDLIDEAA
+486 PDKAVDLMDEAA

-507 VPEVIDEVER
+507 VPEEIDEVER

-530 KEDDDAS
+530 KEEDS
-537 KQRVKKLNLDLAELK
+537 TSQQRLEKLIAELAELK
-552 EKSNALKAGWKNE
+552 ERSDALKAAWQNE
-565 KENLGQIRKLMEQIE
+565 KASLTQIGDLMEQIE
-580 TLRFESEQAKRTGN
+580 ALRIESEQAKRSGN
-594 LAKASELEY
+594 LGRASELEY
-603 GKIPALETELETL
+603 GRIPELESQLKTVRETLETNTQ
-616 REAVEADENGT
+616 GT
-627 QMLKEHVSAE
+627 QMLKERVSAE

-650 VYRLME
+650 VYQLIE
-656 GETQKLLHMEERL
+656 GETQKLISMEERL
-669 SEQVIGQNEAVSAV
+669 REQVIGQDEAVSAV
-683 SNAIRRSRVGLGD
+683 SNAIRRARVGLSD
-696 PEQPLGSFL
+696 PDRPLGSFL

-717 AKSLAEFLFDDV
+717 AKSLAEFLFDDA
-729 NAIVRIDMSE
+729 NAMTRIDMSE
-739 YMEKHTVSRLIG
+739 YMEKHIVSRLIG

-809 VDFKYTVVIMTS
+809 VDFKNTVVIMTS
-821 NIGSQWISDSHLR
+821 NIGSQWISDALL
-834 NDEIRQ
+834 DGKEIRR
-840 KVMDALQAH
+840 KVMEAVQAH
-849 FTPEFLNRVDD
+849 FPPEFLNRIDD

-865 RLGIEELKQIVTLEI
+865 RLGIEELKRIVPLELM
-880 TQLSARFAEKEM
+880 QLSNRFAEKEM
-892 TLTLTDSAKTELVN
+892 TLTLSESANDELVK
-906 RGFDAVYGARPLRRT
+906 RGFDTVYGARPVRRT
-921 LQRDIL
+921 IQRDIL
-927 NPLAIDMLESKFQDG
+927 NPLAIQMLEGTFHNG
-942 DAIAVDF
+942 DAITVDF
-949 ADGEFLFSAK
+949 EGAEFVFRKA

>member
-1 MHTNP
+1 
-6 PSPFNILALLLL
+6 
-18 SIMHY
+18 
-23 SLVGRSKR
+23 
-31 SDLRHAKPNE
+31 
-41 ILCVVGRY
+41 
-49 ACSVYITH
+49 
-57 FYNHVCDKKHLKNKK
+57 
-72 LNNPVHLIYLHFYC
+72 
-86 SQLCN
+86 
-91 IACKGEQKMR
+91 MR

-114 SAQSLASE
+114 SAQTLASE
-122 KHNPELSTEHL
+122 EQNPELSVEHL
-133 MQSLINQTDG
+133 LFSLIKQTDG
-143 IVTPIFQKLG
+143 IVTPILQKLG
-153 VDVHGITA
+153 VDIQSITSS
-161 VLEDLIQK
+161 LETIIQK
-169 SPKVQGVSSDIRVS
+169 SPKVQGEDAELRISMS
-183 IPLQS
+183 LQS
-188 VLETALKEATSLKDE
+188 VLDAALKEATSLNDE

-212 ACAESKQDKVGKIL
+212 ACSETKKSEVGKIL
-226 SDAGITKDKI
+226 RDADVTKEKI
-236 LKALVDIRGNQR
+236 LKSLVDIRGTQR

-256 KYQTLTRFGRELTQE
+256 KYQALKRFGRELTQE
-271 AMTGKLDPVIGRDDE
+271 AMSGKLDPVIGRDDE
-286 IRRVMQVLSRRR
+286 IRRIMQVLSRRR

-323 ADGDVPESLREKRLI
+323 ANGDVPESLREKRLI
-338 ALDLGALIAGSK
+338 SLDIGALIAGSK

-363 ADVEQAEGQV
+363 ADVEQAEGEV

-387 AAEGAV
+387 AAEGSV

-424 KDAALERRFQPVLV
+424 KDAALERRFQPVQV
-438 QEPSAEDTIAIL
+438 HEPSVEDTIAIL

-466 DNAIVAAATLSKRYI
+466 DNAIVAASTLSKRYI

-486 PDKAVDLIDEAA
+486 PDKAVDLVDEAA

-507 VPEVIDEVER
+507 VPSVIDEVER
-517 RIIQLQIEQQALE
+517 RIIQLQIEREALE
-530 KEDDDAS
+530 KEDDDTS
-537 KQRVKKLNLDLAELK
+537 RQRLEKLNLELAELK
-552 EKSNALKAGWKNE
+552 ENVNALKAGWQNE
-565 KENLGQIRKLMEQIE
+565 KANLIQIRVVMEQIE
-580 TLRFESEQAKRTGN
+580 SLRIESEKAKRVGD
-594 LAKASELEY
+594 LAKASEIEY
-603 GKIPALETELETL
+603 GKIPELESQLNSL
-616 REAVEADENGT
+616 REDVETDGNGT
-627 QMLKEHVSAE
+627 HLLKERVSAE

-650 VYRLME
+650 VYRLLE
-656 GETQKLLHMEERL
+656 GEKQKLLHMEERFR
-669 SEQVIGQNEAVSAV
+669 EQVIGQDEPVSAV

-696 PEQPLGSFL
+696 PDRPLGSFL

-729 NAIVRIDMSE
+729 NAMVRIDMSE

-751 APPGYVGYDEGGQL
+751 APPGYVGYEEGGQL
-765 TEAVRRHPYCV
+765 TEGVRCRPYCV

-809 VDFKYTVVIMTS
+809 IDFKNTVVIMTS
-821 NIGSQWISDSHLR
+821 NIGSQWISDTHLTKE
-834 NDEIRQ
+834 EIRS
-840 KVMDALQAH
+840 KVMDALQTN
-849 FTPEFLNRVDD
+849 FRPEFLNRVDD

-865 RLGIEELKQIVTLEI
+865 RLGTEELKQIVSLE
-880 TQLSARFAEKEM
+880 LSKLSLQFADKDM
-892 TLTLTDSAKTELVN
+892 SLTLTESAKAELVN
-906 RGFDAVYGARPLRRT
+906 LGFDAVYGARPLRRT

-927 NPLAIDMLESKFQDG
+927 NPLAIDMLEGKFHDG
-942 DAIAVDF
+942 DAIIVDF
-949 ADGEFLFSAK
+949 TDDEFVFSKEDK